1 MMSEVINSWD
11 ELFTEDDGV
20 EYTNVELG
28 NRVARLASLSGTE
41 MLQWLQDND
50 DEEKAK
56 TSGIVLVVKCLVD
69 AEGKRIG
76 KLDDML
82 RLREKQPKMMKKLI
96 KAALELNE
104 LIVKPET
111 KNESSEAQPSASP
124 TDSAS
129 Q

>member
-1 MMSEVINSWD
+1 MSEVINSWD
-11 ELFTEDDGV
+11 ELFAEDDGV
-20 EYTNVELG
+20 EYATVALG
-28 NRVARLASLSGTE
+28 NRFARLGSLTGTE
-41 MLQWLQDND
+41 MLEWLHDND

-56 TSGIVLVVKCLVD
+56 TSGIVLVVKCLVND
-69 AEGKRIG
+69 AGERIG

-82 RLREKQPKMMKKLI
+82 RLRDKQPKMMKKLI
-96 KAALELNE
+96 RAALELNE
-104 LIVKPET
+104 LIVKDST